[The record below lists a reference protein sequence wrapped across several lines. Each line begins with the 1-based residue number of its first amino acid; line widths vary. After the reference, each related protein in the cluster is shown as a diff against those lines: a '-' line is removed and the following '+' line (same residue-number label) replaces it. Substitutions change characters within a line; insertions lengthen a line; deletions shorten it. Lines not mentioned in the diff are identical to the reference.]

1 MVANE
6 HPLSTNTDEGRA
18 LAVRWCRGNCHGRFN
33 TAVSHLLISARTE
46 LAEMP
51 ELAFYDPNRP
61 TTLFTDVYLLNGLGF
76 ILKQRATSGTR
87 QMEQAGS
94 RFL

>member
-1 MVANE
+1 MGHFIITLATTLA
-6 HPLSTNTDEGRA
+6 PLSP
-18 LAVRWCRGNCHGRFN
+18 
-33 TAVSHLLISARTE
+33 LLKKNIVWDWTPDHELSFKAAITE

-51 ELAFYDPNRP
+51 ELAFYDTNRP
-61 TTLFTDVYLLNGLGF
+61 TTLFTDASLLNGLGF